1 MGGHKA
7 RPYVYIF
14 YMHIIDTHAHLDHLE
29 NLDQALKNAVESGVE
44 AIVAVSM
51 DLNSC
56 RKNLEIKKNTR
67 QPKIALGM
75 GMHPSE
81 ANRQDVGAC
90 LDLIRANAGELS
102 AIGEIGLDFWYKWVR
117 KNQAKKDE
125 QREVFRAFLEA
136 AKELD
141 LPAVIH
147 SRGAWR
153 ECLETAQSAGVRK
166 AVFHWYSG
174 PVDVLNDII
183 KAGYFVSTAPSV
195 AYSPQSRE
203 AIAGAPIEQTLIET
217 DCPVRFKDPQ
227 TQQEYQAEPR
237 DVARTLKA
245 YCVLKQMDEDKAL
258 AVLNKNAREF
268 FGITN

>member
-1 MGGHKA
+1 MTL
-7 RPYVYIF
+7 
-14 YMHIIDTHAHLDHLE
+14 IDTHAHLDHLE
-29 NLDQALKNAVESGVE
+29 NLDQALNNAVESGVE

-56 RKNLEIKKNTR
+56 RKNLEIKRKTR

-81 ANRQDVGAC
+81 ANRQDVAAC
-90 LDLIRANAGELS
+90 LDLIRASAGELS
-102 AIGEIGLDFWYKWVR
+102 AVGEIGLDFGYKWVR
-117 KNQAKKDE
+117 KDQAKREE

-136 AKELD
+136 AKELN
-141 LPAVIH
+141 LPAIIH
-147 SRGAWR
+147 ARGIWR
-153 ECLETAQSAGVRK
+153 ECLETAQSVGVRK

-174 PVDVLNDII
+174 PVDVLSDII

-203 AIAGAPIEQTLIET
+203 AMAAAPVERTLIET
-217 DCPVRFKDPQ
+217 DCPVRFRDPE
-227 TQQEYQAEPR
+227 TQEEYLAGPR

-245 YCVLKQMDEDKAL
+245 YCALKQMDEDKAL
-258 AVLNKNAREF
+258 VILNKNAREF
-268 FGITN
+268 FRMENAS

>member
-1 MGGHKA
+1 MN
-7 RPYVYIF
+7 
-14 YMHIIDTHAHLDHLE
+14 IIDTHAHLDHLE
-29 NLDQALKNAVESGVE
+29 NLDQALNNAVEAGVE

-56 RKNLEIKKNTR
+56 RKNLEIKKKTR
-67 QPKIALGM
+67 RPRIALGM

-81 ANRQDVGAC
+81 ANRQDVDAC
-90 LDLIRANAGELS
+90 LALIRTNASELS
-102 AIGEIGLDFWYKWVR
+102 AVGEIGLDFWYKWVR
-117 KNQAKKDE
+117 KDDAKKSE
-125 QREVFRAFLEA
+125 QREVFRAFLEVA
-136 AKELD
+136 RELD

-147 SRGAWR
+147 SRGVWR

-183 KAGYFVSTAPSV
+183 KAGYFVSTTPSV

-217 DCPVRFKDPQ
+217 DCPVHYKDPE
-227 TQQEYQAEPR
+227 TREEFQAQPR
-237 DVARTLKA
+237 DVVRTLKA
-245 YCVLKQMDEDKAL
+245 YCALKQIDEDKAL
-258 AVLNKNAREF
+258 VTLNKNARKF
-268 FGITN
+268 FGIGN

>member
-1 MGGHKA
+1 MTL
-7 RPYVYIF
+7 
-14 YMHIIDTHAHLDHLE
+14 IDTHAHLDHLE
-29 NLDQALKNAVESGVE
+29 NLDQALKNAVAAGVE

-56 RKNLEIKKNTR
+56 RKNLEIKKKIR
-67 QPKIALGM
+67 QPRIALGM
-75 GMHPSE
+75 GMHPAE

-90 LDLIRANAGELS
+90 LELIRANAKELS
-102 AIGEIGLDFWYKWVR
+102 AVGEVGLDFWYKWVR
-117 KNQAKKDE
+117 KDEAKKSE
-125 QREVFRAFLEA
+125 QREVFRAFLEV

-147 SRGAWR
+147 SRGVWR
-153 ECLETAQSAGVRK
+153 ECFETTKSVGVRK

-174 PVDVLNDII
+174 PVDVLSDII
-183 KAGYFVSTAPSV
+183 KAGYFVSTTPSV

-203 AIAGAPIEQTLIET
+203 AITNAPIEQTLIET
-217 DCPVRFKDPQ
+217 DCPVHFKDPEIEE
-227 TQQEYQAEPR
+227 EYQAEPR

-245 YCVLKQMDEDKAL
+245 YCALKQMDEGKAL

-268 FGITN
+268 FGIAN

>member
-1 MGGHKA
+1 MT
-7 RPYVYIF
+7 
-14 YMHIIDTHAHLDHLE
+14 IIDTHAHLDHLE
-29 NLDQALKNAVESGVE
+29 NLDQALKNAVEAGVE

-51 DLNSC
+51 DFNSC
-56 RKNLEIKKNTR
+56 RKNLEIKKKTR
-67 QPKIALGM
+67 QPRIALGM

-90 LDLIRANAGELS
+90 LDLIRANAKELS
-102 AIGEIGLDFWYKWVR
+102 AVGEIGLDFWYKWVR
-117 KNQAKKDE
+117 KDEAKKSE
-125 QREVFRAFLEA
+125 QREVFRAFLEL

-153 ECLETAQSAGVRK
+153 ECLETAQSVGVRK

-174 PVDVLNDII
+174 PVDVLSDII
-183 KAGYFVSTAPSV
+183 KAGYFVSTTPSV

-203 AIAGAPIEQTLIET
+203 AITNAPIEQTLIET
-217 DCPVRFKDPQ
+217 DCPVHFKDPE
-227 TQQEYQAEPR
+227 TAEEYHAQPR

-245 YCVLKQMDEDKAL
+245 YCALKQIDEDKAL
-258 AVLNKNAREF
+258 AILNKNAREF
-268 FGITN
+268 FGIAN

>member
-1 MGGHKA
+1 MT
-7 RPYVYIF
+7 
-14 YMHIIDTHAHLDHLE
+14 IIDTHAHLDHLE
-29 NLDQALKNAVESGVE
+29 NLDQVLKNAVEAGVE

-51 DLNSC
+51 DFNSC
-56 RKNLEIKKNTR
+56 RKNLEIKKKTR
-67 QPKIALGM
+67 QPRIALGM

-90 LDLIRANAGELS
+90 LDLIRANAKELS
-102 AIGEIGLDFWYKWVR
+102 VVGEIGLDFWYKWVR
-117 KNQAKKDE
+117 KDEAKKSE
-125 QREVFRAFLEA
+125 QREVFRVFLEL

-153 ECLETAQSAGVRK
+153 ECLETAQSVGVRK

-174 PVDVLNDII
+174 PVDVLNDIV
-183 KAGYFVSTAPSV
+183 KQGYFVSTTPSV

-203 AIAGAPIEQTLIET
+203 AITNAPIEQTLIET
-217 DCPVRFKDPQ
+217 DCPVHFKDPE
-227 TQQEYQAEPR
+227 TEEKFQAQPR

-245 YCVLKQMDEDKAL
+245 YCALKQIDEDKAL
-258 AVLNKNAREF
+258 AILNKNAREF
-268 FGITN
+268 FGIAN

>member
-1 MGGHKA
+1 MTT
-7 RPYVYIF
+7 
-14 YMHIIDTHAHLDHLE
+14 IIDTHAHLDRLE
-29 NLDQALKNAVESGVE
+29 NLDQALKNAVEAGVE

-56 RKNLEIKKNTR
+56 RKNLEIKKKTR
-67 QPKIALGM
+67 QPKIALGL

-81 ANRQDVGAC
+81 ANRQDLGAC
-90 LDLIRANAGELS
+90 LELIRASAGELS
-102 AIGEIGLDFWYKWVR
+102 AVGEIGLDFWYKWAR
-117 KNQAKKDE
+117 KDQAKKEE

-136 AKELD
+136 AEELD

-153 ECLETAQSAGVRK
+153 ECFETTKSAGVRK

-183 KAGYFVSTAPSV
+183 QEGYFVSTTPSV
-195 AYSPQSRE
+195 AYSPPSRE
-203 AIAGAPIEQTLIET
+203 AIANAPIERTLIET
-217 DCPVRFKDPQ
+217 DCPVYYKEARTPEEFLP
-227 TQQEYQAEPR
+227 EGASWQAQPR

-245 YCVLKQMDEDKAL
+245 YCALKQMDEDSAL
-258 AVLNKNAREF
+258 AIFNKNAREF
-268 FGITN
+268 FGIPN

>member
-1 MGGHKA
+1 MQ
-7 RPYVYIF
+7 
-14 YMHIIDTHAHLDHLE
+14 IIDTHAHLDHLE
-29 NLDQALKNAVESGVE
+29 NLDQALKNAVEAGVE

-56 RKNLEIKKNTR
+56 RKNLEIKKKTR

-90 LDLIRANAGELS
+90 LELIRANAGELS
-102 AIGEIGLDFWYKWVR
+102 AIGEIGLDFGYKWVR
-117 KNQAKKDE
+117 KDEAKRSE
-125 QREVFRAFLEA
+125 QREVFRAFLEV
-136 AKELD
+136 AKELN

-147 SRGAWR
+147 ARGVWR
-153 ECLETAQSAGVRK
+153 ECLETAQSVGVRK

-174 PVDVLNDII
+174 PVDVLNDIV
-183 KAGYFVSTAPSV
+183 KQGYFVSTAPSV

-203 AIAGAPIEQTLIET
+203 AITSAPIEQTLIET
-217 DCPVRFKDPQ
+217 DCPVHFKNPQ
-227 TQQEYQAEPR
+227 TDEEFQAEPR

-245 YCVLKQMDEDKAL
+245 YCALKQMDEDKAL
-258 AVLNKNAREF
+258 AILNKNAREF
-268 FGITN
+268 FGIEN